1 MSALHPTPTERKV
14 TRSEWFA
21 GAACVISAG
30 SLVFS
35 AGFVYG
41 QTQENTRR
49 ITAVEGKVDPAVVDI
64 SSMKTSID
72 YLVAAER
79 ARQQRNG
86 R

>member
-1 MSALHPTPTERKV
+1 MSIQHPTATERKV
-14 TRSEWFA
+14 TRGEWFA
-21 GAACVISAG
+21 GVACVISAA
-30 SLVFS
+30 SLIFS

-49 ITAVEGKVDPAVVDI
+49 VTELERKVDPAVVDI

-79 ARQQRNG
+79 ARQERNG

>member
-1 MSALHPTPTERKV
+1 MSIQHPTATEREV

-21 GAACVISAG
+21 GAACVISAA
-30 SLVFS
+30 SLIFS

-41 QTQENTRR
+41 QTQQNTTDIRDLQ
-49 ITAVEGKVDPAVVDI
+49 AKVDPAVVDI

-72 YLVAAER
+72 FLVAAER
-79 ARQQRNG
+79 ARQERNG

>member
-1 MSALHPTPTERKV
+1 MSIQHPTATERKV

-21 GAACVISAG
+21 GAACVISAS
-30 SLVFS
+30 SLIFS

-41 QTQENTRR
+41 QTQQNTTDIRDLQ
-49 ITAVEGKVDPAVVDI
+49 AKVDPAVVDI

-72 YLVAAER
+72 FLVAAER
-79 ARQQRNG
+79 ARQERNG

>member
-1 MSALHPTPTERKV
+1 MSIQHPTATEKKV

-21 GAACVISAG
+21 GAACIISG
-30 SLVFS
+30 SSLIFS

-49 ITAVEGKVDPAVVDI
+49 VTELESKVDPAVVDI
-64 SSMKTSID
+64 AGMKTSID